1 MRTGIPPWLL
11 AIAAM
16 LCFQLSA
23 ALAVPII
30 NLIGPAGTAWLQL
43 CMGSVLL
50 WIIVRPPVRSLRL
63 KDVPALLGLGAAT
76 GLVNVFFLSAIERIP
91 LGTAIAIQLL
101 GPLVLAGVTAKRKSA
116 LLWPVL
122 AFGGV
127 VLLTEPWSGRID
139 MIGVGFVLLGAVG
152 WACYILLT
160 QRVGDRFSG
169 VSGLSITIPVA
180 AIVTTFFGLP
190 QVLGS
195 EFPWWVFPAIAGLA
209 LLAPVITY
217 GLEMLALRRMTK
229 AAFGTLFALEPV
241 FGLLMGLIVLS
252 QLPTL
257 LQIIGIVI
265 VVFAGAM
272 AQRGGL
278 RAPLEFTEV
287 NDKTR
292 RTRHTKRR

>member
-11 AIAAM
+11 AISAM

-30 NLIGPAGTAWLQL
+30 DMIGPAGTAWLQL

-50 WIIVRPPVRSLRL
+50 WIIVRPPLRSLRL
-63 KDVPALLGLGAAT
+63 RDIPALLGLGAVT

-101 GPLVLAGVTAKRKSA
+101 GPLVLAGVTAKRRSA
-116 LLWPVL
+116 LLWPAL
-122 AFGGV
+122 ALVGV

-160 QRVGDRFSG
+160 QRVGDRFAG
-169 VSGLSITIPVA
+169 ISGLSITIPTA
-180 AIVTTFFGLP
+180 AIVTAVFGIP
-190 QVLGS
+190 QVVTS
-195 EFPWWVFPAIAGLA
+195 EFPLWVFPAIAGLA
-209 LLAPVITY
+209 LLAPVATY
-217 GLEMLALRRMTK
+217 GLEMLALRRMTQ

-257 LQIIGIVI
+257 LQIVGIII

-278 RAPLEFTEV
+278 RAPIELIEV
-287 NDKTR
+287 KISERD
-292 RTRHTKRR
+292 